1 MQYLYVYTGCP
12 LLPNFF
18 KIFWRFRI

>member
-12 LLPNFF
+12 LLPNFL